1 MLLLIFFGWW
11 GVADGSGKIKPP
23 VVSLLFLVIWFC
35 QFLRRIF
42 GQIGSLKTH
51 PTRQCHPIPLPHFS
65 VAPVRRLVSFETC
78 TWPVTTNKFVFFWS
92 LFPPFFFWGGLENKP
107 IKLHAKAAFA
117 RKVLPPG
124 RFPPCAVRCCPG
136 RFYSNRCCWPRYL
149 FFIPRFGDHLACLL
163 VSMMTSRDGSTWKK
177 RYFRRGTLWKL
188 FAAKYPPRLDVFGWH
203 NL

>member
-1 MLLLIFFGWW
+1 MSHQLGDWFPSKHALGPLQPTNLFFFG
-11 GVADGSGKIKPP
+11 P
-23 VVSLLFLVIWFC
+23 
-35 QFLRRIF
+35 
-42 GQIGSLKTH
+42 
-51 PTRQCHPIPLPHFS
+51 FS
-65 VAPVRRLVSFETC
+65 P
-78 TWPVTTNKFVFFWS
+78 FF
-92 LFPPFFFWGGLENKP
+92 FFFWGGLENKP

-177 RYFRRGTLWKL
+177 RYFRRGTLWNYLQPNTHQDWMSLGGIICDPWQLK
-188 FAAKYPPRLDVFGWH
+188 RS
-203 NL
+203 